1 MMKNKKFIFPII
13 ILGLSFVLA
22 IAFARP
28 IGVSTEYSV
37 ISGVVQKVI
46 DPNVVTEKQHK
57 VQTTNE
63 YYAKDDDK
71 VAKLIEHPMNYGVL
85 FVCSIPFGA
94 LLASI
99 VLKRRNKKSERVK
112 TNPSWVS
119 NPFVLFL
126 GGFLL
131 LFGARWANGCT
142 SGHMVSGIMQS
153 SVSGLVFAAIV
164 FTTAILTALI
174 VYRKRGGKK

>member
-1 MMKNKKFIFPII
+1 MKNKKFIFPII

-22 IAFARP
+22 IAFVRP

-37 ISGVVQKVI
+37 VSGIVQKFI
-46 DPNVVTEKQHK
+46 DPDVVTEKQHK
-57 VQTTNE
+57 IQTTNE

-99 VLKRRNKKSERVK
+99 VVKKRKLKGEKSK
-112 TNPSWVS
+112 INPSWVS
-119 NPFVLFL
+119 SPIVLFI

-142 SGHMVSGIMQS
+142 SGHMMSGIMQS

-164 FTTAILTALI
+164 FVVAILTALI
-174 VYRKRGGKK
+174 VYNKRGGKK

>member
-1 MMKNKKFIFPII
+1 MKEDMVMKNKKFIFSII

-22 IAFARP
+22 IALTRP

-71 VAKLIEHPMNYGVL
+71 VAKLIEHP
-85 FVCSIPFGA
+85 
-94 LLASI
+94 LL
-99 VLKRRNKKSERVK
+99 
-112 TNPSWVS
+112 
-119 NPFVLFL
+119 
-126 GGFLL
+126 
-131 LFGARWANGCT
+131 
-142 SGHMVSGIMQS
+142 
-153 SVSGLVFAAIV
+153 
-164 FTTAILTALI
+164 
-174 VYRKRGGKK
+174 